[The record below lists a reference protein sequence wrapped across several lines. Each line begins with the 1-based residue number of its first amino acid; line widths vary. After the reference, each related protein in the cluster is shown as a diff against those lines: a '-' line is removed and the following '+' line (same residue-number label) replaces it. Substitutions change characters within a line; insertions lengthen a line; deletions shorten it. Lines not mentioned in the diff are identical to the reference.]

1 MSDIEKFNALDF
13 RKSTIDDVR
22 VWCSDDLLCHSIG
35 IDGTFQ
41 NNDECPYFSLGFD
54 PFPRKIDV
62 PEELKGAAIESL
74 DISQQ
79 GESWSVKLVFSV
91 NGECRELDLLC
102 KKFSFT
108 LMKYRGMSYR
118 NLYSEWVK
126 GLTKSAYVEYEKYFK
141 DEETHELED
150 GFTLN
155 IKDYSDVDEKSPNYA
170 VMKAYLQVCELKGG
184 DLKYRYRSTAN
195 SNPHTFFNFIHHSNG
210 HRYFPFHIS
219 LYGMSYLDLD
229 SGEVY
234 HYIPEGYQ
242 HNAEWTFGESFI
254 VTSVFYDSKT
264 DLVAYEGCYWAGTS
278 DVMVGD
284 LSDPLNY
291 DPHLVSIHQIIDPD
305 YEEVD
310 DVDFARFEDGRII
323 VKCDSKTEREV
334 ALDVINEKMK
344 SLR

>member
-22 VWCSDDLLCHSIG
+22 VWCSEDLSYNSLG
-35 IDGTFQ
+35 IDGTFL
-41 NNDECPYFSLGFD
+41 NNAECPYFTLGFD
-54 PFPRKIDV
+54 LFPEKLDV
-62 PEELKGAAIESL
+62 PGEIKGAEIQSL
-74 DISQQ
+74 DITQ
-79 GESWSVKLVFSV
+79 GESFSVKLVYSV
-91 NGECRELDLLC
+91 NGESRDLDFLC
-102 KKFSFT
+102 KKFSVT
-108 LMKYRGMSYR
+108 LMKYRGMSYK
-118 NLYSEWVK
+118 NMYSEWVK
-126 GLTKSAYVEYEKYFK
+126 DLTKAAYVECEKYFK

-155 IKDYSDVDEKSPNYA
+155 IKDYYDIEEKTPNYE

-184 DLKYRYRSTAN
+184 DLKYRYRLTAN
-195 SNPHTFFNFIHHSNG
+195 SNPHTFFKFIHHSNG

-219 LYGMSYLDLD
+219 LYGMSYLDPD

-254 VTSVFYDSKT
+254 VTGVYYDSRT
-264 DLVAYEGCYWAGTS
+264 DLVAYEGCYWAGPS

-284 LSDPLNY
+284 LSDPLNF
-291 DPHLVSIHQIIDPD
+291 DPHLVSIHEIIDPD
-305 YEEVD
+305 YEEID
-310 DVDFARFEDGRII
+310 DVDFARFEDGKII

-334 ALDVINEKMK
+334 ALDVIIEKIK
-344 SLR
+344 SPR